1 MIATPISDTNSVGEG
16 RRPASSKT
24 NYVDKLDDLTKTPV
38 GLYSKPGFVQGTAMG
53 RPAITFTSDEWRAI
67 AAAATFAHEAAPH
80 HANSEFLDQ
89 FIAGVART
97 TGQLYGQTLYERML
111 SAVGIHRRPSGL
123 TWSKAIRRAR
133 EAGLPEPRPRHVHE
147 AGEPIAPPPAASPG
161 PLLVDERSDEIMDLR
176 VRVEVSEMALRD
188 AYARLARYD
197 AECTTVG
204 GRAMSAEAQVR
215 ELTQQLERE
224 RAEHGQRT
232 AELVQRLD
240 ALTAAIQRMA
250 GLENHMRM
258 QTDNLRQQMS
268 EQSRYWK
275 GRAEAL
281 DKALADERIKADA
294 MRRVLGNRIPPSV

>member
-1 MIATPISDTNSVGEG
+1 
-16 RRPASSKT
+16 
-24 NYVDKLDDLTKTPV
+24 
-38 GLYSKPGFVQGTAMG
+38 MG

-67 AAAATFAHEAAPH
+67 AAAATSANEAAPH
-80 HANSEFLDQ
+80 HENNEFLDQ
-89 FIAGVART
+89 FIAAVART

-111 SAVGIHRRPSGL
+111 SAVGIRRRPSGL
-123 TWSKAIRRAR
+123 TWSKATRRAR
-133 EAGLPEPRPRHVHE
+133 EAGLPEPRSRNVRE

-161 PLLVDERSDEIMDLR
+161 LLPVDERSDEMMDLR

-188 AYARLARYD
+188 AYARLARYE
-197 AECTTVG
+197 AECTTVSV
-204 GRAMSAEAQVR
+204 RAMSAEAQVR

-224 RAEHGQRT
+224 RAEPDQRT

-240 ALTAAIQRMA
+240 ALTGAVQRVA

-268 EQSRYWK
+268 EQCRYWK

-281 DKALADERIKADA
+281 DKALADERVKADA
-294 MRRVLGNRIPPSV
+294 MRRALGNRILPSA